1 MHINVLVREADVP
14 IDNISKEPWAGVDHG
29 VYLLLK
35 KGIIPGYTYGDFD
48 SITEE
53 ERRFIDE
60 KLDINPVESEKD
72 DTDLEIAL
80 LDLTGRGYTSIDV
93 YGATGGRLDHLL
105 GNTQMLLHEKLADVK
120 IRIIDAHNVVE
131 LLAHGRHEVSK
142 DKKMKYVSFLPM
154 YDGTVLTLEHFKYP
168 LMGTKLSLGSTLTIS
183 NEFTGERGS
192 VETSE
197 PILMIQSID

>member
-1 MHINVLVREADVP
+1 
-14 IDNISKEPWAGVDHG
+14 
-29 VYLLLK
+29 
-35 KGIIPGYTYGDFD
+35 
-48 SITEE
+48 
-53 ERRFIDE
+53 
-60 KLDINPVESEKD
+60 
-72 DTDLEIAL
+72 
-80 LDLTGRGYTSIDV
+80 
-93 YGATGGRLDHLL
+93 
-105 GNTQMLLHEKLADVK
+105 MLLHEKLADVK

-142 DKKMKYVSFLPM
+142 DKEMKYVSFLPM
-154 YDGTVLTLEHFKYP
+154 YDGTVLTLEQFKYP

>member
-14 IDNISKEPWAGVDHG
+14 IDNIPKEPWAGVDHG

-154 YDGTVLTLEHFKYP
+154 YDGTVLTLEQFKYP